1 MSSLSPA
8 LINLFYLISVSLFI
22 VGLQRLSSPKTA
34 SSGNL
39 IAAMGMG
46 IGILIALL
54 MPISSGDNNYGVIAI
69 ALFFGAAIGYVI
81 AGRVL
86 MTQMPE
92 MVSLFNGLGGACAL
106 FISIAELLNFH
117 EYNSIDP
124 ATYLTTLLALLIGSV
139 AFTGSLVA
147 YGKLAG
153 SVKDSWK
160 LPKANIFN
168 MALLLALISAVIYQ
182 TQYPTSIE
190 LVYIIMLFALTY
202 GVTFVLNVGGADMP
216 VIISI
221 LNALTGVSAALAG
234 VMYDNKIMLLAGI
247 LVGSS
252 GAILTLLMCR
262 AMNRSL
268 ISVLAGGFGGTSV
281 SAVQVGDKMVKEV
294 SVMDAS
300 IMLRYSQ
307 NVVIV
312 PGYGMAVAQA
322 QKICKELEDQLEQV
336 AVNVRYAIHP
346 VAGRMPGHMNV
357 LLAEA
362 NVDYSKL
369 LDLEEANK
377 FLKDTDVTIVVGAN
391 DVVNPSALDD
401 PGSPIYGMPIL
412 EILQGKNVIVL
423 KRGMSSGYSG
433 IENPLFFNE
442 KTKML
447 FGDAKN
453 SLISLLEELKVIS
466 D

>member
-1 MSSLSPA
+1 MTA
-8 LINLFYLISVSLFI
+8 LINLVYLISVSLFI

-39 IAAMGMG
+39 TAALGMG
-46 IGILIALL
+46 LGVLIALFAP
-54 MPISSGDNNYGVIAI
+54 MESGDDNYLIIMG
-69 ALFFGAAIGYVI
+69 ALVLGGGIGLVV
-81 AGRVL
+81 AGKVL
-86 MTQMPE
+86 MTKMPE

-106 FISIAELLNFH
+106 LISIAELLNFH
-117 EYNSIDP
+117 DSGTFELAP
-124 ATYLTTLLALLIGSV
+124 YLTTLLALLIGSI

-147 YGKLAG
+147 YGKLSG
-153 SVKDSWK
+153 NIKDSWK
-160 LPKANIFN
+160 LPRANIIN
-168 MALLLALISAVIYQ
+168 MILLLTLIAASVYQ
-182 TQYPTSIE
+182 LQVLDTMD
-190 LVYIIMLFALTY
+190 LVYIIMILSLIY
-202 GVTFVLNVGGADMP
+202 GITFVLNVGGADMP

-234 VMYDNKIMLLAGI
+234 IIYDNMIMLMGGI

-268 ISVLAGGFGGTSV
+268 FNVLAGGFGGTS
-281 SAVQVGDKMVKEV
+281 SGAVQVGNQMVKEV
-294 SVMDAS
+294 NIMDAS
-300 IMLRYSQ
+300 IMLRYST

-322 QKICKELEDQLEQV
+322 QKICKELEDLLEEV
-336 AVNVRYAIHP
+336 EVNVRYAIHP

-362 NVDYSKL
+362 DVDYSKL
-369 LDLEEANK
+369 LDLEDANK

-412 EILQGKNVIVL
+412 EILRGKHVIVL

-433 IENPLFFNE
+433 IENPLFFHE
-442 KTKML
+442 KTSML
-447 FGDAKN
+447 FGDAKKSLN
-453 SLISLLEELKVIS
+453 SLLDELKTIV
-466 D
+466 

>member
-1 MSSLSPA
+1 MTA
-8 LINLFYLISVSLFI
+8 LINLVYLISVSLFI

-39 IAAMGMG
+39 IAALGMG
-46 IGILIALL
+46 LGVLIALFAP
-54 MPISSGDNNYGVIAI
+54 MESGDDNYLIIIG
-69 ALFFGAAIGYVI
+69 ALVFGGGIGLVV
-81 AGRVL
+81 AGKVL
-86 MTQMPE
+86 MTKMPE

-106 FISIAELLNFH
+106 LISIAELLNFH
-117 EYNSIDP
+117 DSGSFELAP
-124 ATYLTTLLALLIGSV
+124 YLTTLLALLIGSI

-147 YGKLAG
+147 YGKLSG
-153 SVKDSWK
+153 NIKDSWK
-160 LPKANIFN
+160 LPRANMIN
-168 MALLLALISAVIYQ
+168 MVLLLTLIAASVYQ
-182 TQYPTSIE
+182 LQVLDTMD
-190 LVYIIMLFALTY
+190 LVYIIMILSLIY
-202 GVTFVLNVGGADMP
+202 GITFVLNVGGADMP

-234 VMYDNKIMLLAGI
+234 IIYDNMIMLMGGI

-268 ISVLAGGFGGTSV
+268 LNVLAGGFGGTS
-281 SAVQVGDKMVKEV
+281 SGAVQVGDQIVKEV
-294 SVMDAS
+294 NIMDAS
-300 IMLRYSQ
+300 IMLRYST

-322 QKICKELEDQLEQV
+322 QKICKELEDLLEEV
-336 AVNVRYAIHP
+336 EV
-346 VAGRMPGHMNV
+346 V

-362 NVDYSKL
+362 DVDYSKL
-369 LDLEEANK
+369 LDLEDANK

-412 EILQGKNVIVL
+412 EILKGKHVIVL

-433 IENPLFFNE
+433 IENPLFFHE
-442 KTKML
+442 KTSML
-447 FGDAKN
+447 FGDAKKSLN
-453 SLISLLEELKVIS
+453 SLLDELKTIV
-466 D
+466 